1 MPELRDVISYVGIIV
16 ALIAAMLLG
25 DYLGVKI
32 GRWRLAAILGG
43 IFLFTILA
51 FSVYAG
57 IVLA

>member
-1 MPELRDVISYVGIIV
+1 MPELRDAISYVGIVV

-25 DYLGVKI
+25 DYLGFKI

-43 IFLFTILA
+43 IFLFIILA
-51 FSVYAG
+51 FTVYAG